1 MNAIYKVIWNDAIR
15 QYQVVNELCR
25 SRRKACSVKAVHT
38 DGAGRSLKRS
48 VLATAAATLIG
59 SAALLGTTGLA
70 WADNHN
76 IGEYDPD
83 IEINIG
89 TGSVNNGTLPKV
101 DISQLPGS
109 GETLYINQSAFTG
122 FASNIFNQEETM
134 PPLYLLETTDPGAD
148 ISDINLS
155 ILGAEGQPLD
165 LTQNPL
171 GTTGTADFYYTIGN
185 PGFMQGYLYVFRTLN
200 RIDLRSN
207 AGFGQVFDV
216 SDSKGADLK
225 AAITGGGN
233 ITFSYNSTG
242 EGADPG
248 HLTLSNPDNAN
259 AYTGRTFVGYNSQGD
274 ESSPVNIYF
283 GKDGALG
290 STIGTEQL
298 QIAAQSAVHFGGE
311 NDNEAYT
318 QTVRGLSGSGLLHLG
333 TQATLTLNQ
342 SSSDTGLVPDG
353 AGQIIISNR
362 YAGSGTYNAANGS
375 YSGSVFNV
383 NLSDEVA
390 GYELVFTDTASDY
403 TGLINLTNAAVT
415 AYDTDQTVNVGGID
429 YTPNALLESATLQ
442 LQSGSHLKV
451 DGKGSVHNLIVADEN
466 TSIVF
471 DNLNLGNGTL
481 EIDNLSLQHTGK
493 VEIDNIGSGLQDA
506 ADDLGYLEADEGIT
520 QKIIHVSGSIV
531 GDEYGMVLA
540 GDALQEKQTQISGD
554 GVEADLYWNFD
565 SRLDYDAAD
574 QTYSANYG
582 LTRVNVK
589 NGQFVLEAKEGA
601 TGETA
606 DFTAQITGS
615 GGLRIV
621 ASGTT
626 VTLGNTEQGAP
637 ANSYSGATTVTSGT
651 DVILAVDNAMGN
663 TSSLDADGNVTLDE
677 NVDQTIKGLTGS
689 GTLTLEDGSV
699 LTLAQSG
706 DAILDN
712 VLSGNGTFRVSGT
725 GTDKTMWFSP
735 KNSTMTVLSI
745 FRTLSLTSMRATT
758 ATQPLLPTSISRIP
772 SFILAKVAAPS
783 AIWLSMTACS
793 LVPPIW

>member
-38 DGAGRSLKRS
+38 DGFGRTLKRS
-48 VLATAAATLIG
+48 VLATAAATLVS
-59 SAALLGTTGLA
+59 SAALLGAPGSAFAADHNLA
-70 WADNHN
+70 D
-76 IGEYDPD
+76 YDPN

-89 TGSVNNGTLPKV
+89 TGSVNNGSRPQVDASDLPGQGDTLY
-101 DISQLPGS
+101 ISQL
-109 GETLYINQSAFTG
+109 AFTG
-122 FASNIFNQEETM
+122 FANGVYNQDDTSS
-134 PPLYLLETTDPGAD
+134 LILLNTDNDLLINGGVNLVILAKQGGA
-148 ISDINLS
+148 
-155 ILGAEGQPLD
+155 LD
-165 LTQNPL
+165 LTKNPL
-171 GTTGTADFYYTIGN
+171 GSTGAADFYYTFDGPFAFRGQFLID
-185 PGFMQGYLYVFRTLN
+185 RTLT
-200 RIDLRSN
+200 RIDLTDQT
-207 AGFGQVFDV
+207 GYGQLFDV

-225 AAITGGGN
+225 AAITGAGN
-233 ITFSYNSTG
+233 VTYSYNAADV
-242 EGADPG
+242 GAQAG
-248 HLTLSNPDNAN
+248 HLTLSNPENEN
-259 AYTGRTFVGYNSQGD
+259 TYTGRTFVGYNSQGA

-506 ADDLGYLEADEGIT
+506 ADDLGYLEAL
-520 QKIIHVSGSIV
+520 KP
-531 GDEYGMVLA
+531 MKA
-540 GDALQEKQTQISGD
+540 
-554 GVEADLYWNFD
+554 
-565 SRLDYDAAD
+565 SRKRSS
-574 QTYSANYG
+574 TYP
-582 LTRVNVK
+582 
-589 NGQFVLEAKEGA
+589 
-601 TGETA
+601 
-606 DFTAQITGS
+606 
-615 GGLRIV
+615 
-621 ASGTT
+621 
-626 VTLGNTEQGAP
+626 AP
-637 ANSYSGATTVTSGT
+637 
-651 DVILAVDNAMGN
+651 
-663 TSSLDADGNVTLDE
+663 
-677 NVDQTIKGLTGS
+677 
-689 GTLTLEDGSV
+689 
-699 LTLAQSG
+699 
-706 DAILDN
+706 
-712 VLSGNGTFRVSGT
+712 
-725 GTDKTMWFSP
+725 
-735 KNSTMTVLSI
+735 
-745 FRTLSLTSMRATT
+745 
-758 ATQPLLPTSISRIP
+758 
-772 SFILAKVAAPS
+772 
-783 AIWLSMTACS
+783 
-793 LVPPIW
+793 

>member
-38 DGAGRSLKRS
+38 DGFGRTIERR

-59 SAALLGTTGLA
+59 SAALLGAPGSV
-70 WADNHN
+70 WAGDFDL
-76 IGEYDPD
+76 GEHAPD

-89 TGSVNNGTLPKV
+89 TGSVNNGTPPKV
-101 DISQLPGS
+101 DFSLLPGS
-109 GETLYINQSAFTG
+109 NETIYINQSAFTG
-122 FASNIFNQEETM
+122 FASNIFNQEERT
-134 PPLYLLETTDPGAD
+134 PPLYLLETTDSGAMV
-148 ISDINLS
+148 SDINLS
-155 ILGAEGQPLD
+155 ILGADGQPLD
-165 LTQNPL
+165 LTNNPL
-171 GTTGTADFYYTIGN
+171 GTTGTANFYYTFDNTRIVD
-185 PGFMQGYLYVFRTLN
+185 GFLYVYRTLN
-200 RIDLRSN
+200 RIDLTSQD
-207 AGFGQVFDV
+207 GYGQVFDV

-225 AAITGGGN
+225 AAITGAGN

-242 EGADPG
+242 EGGDPG
-248 HLTLSNPDNAN
+248 HLTLSNPDGVNNAN
-259 AYTGRTFVGYNSQGD
+259 TYTGKTFVGYNSQGA

-290 STIGTEQL
+290 STKGTEQL

-342 SSSDTGLVPDG
+342 SSSDTGLVPDRT
-353 AGQIIISNR
+353 GQIIISNR

-481 EIDNLSLQHTGK
+481 EIDNLSLQHR
-493 VEIDNIGSGLQDA
+493 
-506 ADDLGYLEADEGIT
+506 EGRNR
-520 QKIIHVSGSIV
+520 QH
-531 GDEYGMVLA
+531 
-540 GDALQEKQTQISGD
+540 
-554 GVEADLYWNFD
+554 
-565 SRLDYDAAD
+565 R
-574 QTYSANYG
+574 
-582 LTRVNVK
+582 
-589 NGQFVLEAKEGA
+589 
-601 TGETA
+601 
-606 DFTAQITGS
+606 
-615 GGLRIV
+615 
-621 ASGTT
+621 
-626 VTLGNTEQGAP
+626 
-637 ANSYSGATTVTSGT
+637 
-651 DVILAVDNAMGN
+651 
-663 TSSLDADGNVTLDE
+663 
-677 NVDQTIKGLTGS
+677 
-689 GTLTLEDGSV
+689 
-699 LTLAQSG
+699 
-706 DAILDN
+706 
-712 VLSGNGTFRVSGT
+712 
-725 GTDKTMWFSP
+725 
-735 KNSTMTVLSI
+735 
-745 FRTLSLTSMRATT
+745 
-758 ATQPLLPTSISRIP
+758 
-772 SFILAKVAAPS
+772 
-783 AIWLSMTACS
+783 
-793 LVPPIW
+793 